1 MNITYTLEMNNPH
14 SHFFRVKMKLDD
26 VSEERTLLTMPAWT
40 PGSYAILDF
49 ARNVRKL
56 QAVSESG
63 APLVVTK
70 KDKSTWIVASSVIS
84 PARKSAIHS

>member
-14 SHFFRVKMKLDD
+14 THFFRVKMKLDG

-40 PGSYAILDF
+40 TGSYAILDF

-56 QAVSESG
+56 HLYSEE
-63 APLVVTK
+63 VCV
-70 KDKSTWIVASSVIS
+70 WI
-84 PARKSAIHS
+84 IHLKRVCYIHNF